1 MMTTSTGANKQ
12 QAVSARHAVLEELI
26 GIASAE
32 LVRQAPELC
41 TRLAAALIDASLAD
55 AASMGLRLRC
65 GMRLRDGGAAFQQ
78 LAAQVFQRTLR
89 LEIAQL
95 APLPGPAGRA
105 GGLTMSLVPYEEMD
119 SKVVLA
125 GLGRP
130 FELCHA
136 EPLQSLNLRLASLFE
151 RDALRD
157 SQNPFR
163 PEVFLRA
170 IQQAWEEFHA
180 DAEAAALLPPLL
192 KPELFLALGGLYES
206 LTLALQRHGVRPSS
220 SPGRGRNEPARP
232 RQRSQSAEL
241 SQQLRQ
247 FFAARVDS
255 GEFDPPVSGP
265 APAGQQPLMGYL
277 SGLQQHLAPAATAAA
292 AAADAAPGPA
302 SAKVFYLPAL
312 KERLPQGSLSRH
324 DESTIDLLSAV
335 FAAVFG
341 DQNIAQEIRDL
352 MRVLQIPVLKA
363 ALLDQQFF
371 FQETHPARRLIE
383 LLASAGWQ
391 QRRGPDDPLFRAM
404 QNSVARVGRAGEQ
417 ETPAFAA
424 AVAELEQSIE
434 AEESAAARAMAEPI
448 AAALRQERLAEAGRA
463 AQAAVAER
471 IAGGEAIALVAAF
484 LERRWVKVLTVAHQ
498 VEADKPG
505 AVAHACRTMDE
516 LIWSAQPKLDL
527 AQRKRLIARLPAL
540 LATLKQWLDII
551 KWQDAERLQFFAELA
566 ECHASIVRA
575 PLELS
580 PERRLELATQAA
592 RQAAER
598 RQQWQSRAA
607 RDGGP
612 DGADP
617 QDEALR
623 AVDVLE
629 RGMWLEFSRPDGATR
644 KLKLAWVSPLRTLYI
659 FATASRQEGFSTTA
673 QQLASQLRD
682 GLARICRND
691 DVVALALSQAMAQ
704 AGDQPQSRRACA

>member
-1 MMTTSTGANKQ
+1 MMTTSSGANKQ

-41 TRLAAALIDASLAD
+41 TRLAAVLIDASLAD
-55 AASMGLRLRC
+55 AASMALRLRC
-65 GMRLRDGGAAFQQ
+65 GLRLRDGGAAFQS

-95 APLPGPAGRA
+95 APLPGPAARA

-136 EPLQSLNLRLASLFE
+136 EQLQTLNVRLASLFE
-151 RDALRD
+151 RDTLRD

-206 LTLALQRHGVRPSS
+206 LALALQRNGVRP
-220 SPGRGRNEPARP
+220 GAARGRNEPARP
-232 RQRSQSAEL
+232 RPRSQPAEL

-255 GEFDPPVSGP
+255 GEFDPPALGA

-277 SGLQQHLAPAATAAA
+277 SGLQQHLAPAALATV

-335 FAAVFG
+335 FSAVFG

-383 LLASAGWQ
+383 LLASAGWE

-404 QNSVARVGRAGEQ
+404 QNSVERVGRAGEQ

-516 LIWSAQPKLDL
+516 LIWSAQPKLEQ

-540 LATLKQWLDII
+540 LATLNQWLDII

-607 RDGGP
+607 QEGGP
-612 DGADP
+612 DGAGP
-617 QDEALR
+617 QDEAQR
-623 AVDVLE
+623 AVDALE
-629 RGMWLEFSRPDGATR
+629 RGMWLEFSQPDGATR

-659 FATASRQEGFSTTA
+659 FATASRQEGFSSTA
-673 QQLASQLRD
+673 QQLAGQLRD
-682 GLARICRND
+682 GLARICRSD

-704 AGDQPQSRRACA
+704 TGDQRQSQRACA